1 MIIAR
6 APLRISF
13 AGGGTDLPA
22 YYERH
27 GGMVLNATITRSVY
41 TVLSPG
47 DYEQV
52 QIISSD
58 YRTIHAGRP
67 GPDEDGESLD
77 LPWAVVQ
84 AMGLERGASI
94 FLASE
99 VPPGTGLG
107 SSSAAAVALIA
118 AIAAFQGKSHAP
130 AQLAEFA
137 SQIEIVRLGQPIGKQ
152 DQYAAAHGGVNI
164 FSFSPDG
171 VGVTPVPLSTAA
183 RRGLEAHLA
192 LYFTG
197 STRQARTI
205 LHEQRMRSASG
216 EPRTITALHAIKD
229 QVAPMRVALEAGD
242 YAAVG
247 ALLDEAWQLKR
258 RVSSGVSTSAI
269 DLAYAAACS
278 AGALG
283 GKITGAGGGGFLLL
297 LVPPEAQD
305 AVRTTL
311 APLGLRQ
318 MCFGLEPRGAHTIV
332 ATEANAFPGAVMLG
346 AQYGKDAPP
355 CTPVAIGVDANGRA

>member
-1 MIIAR
+1 MIVAH

-22 YYERH
+22 YYEQH
-27 GGMVLNATITRSVY
+27 GGLVLSTTITRSVY
-41 TVLSPG
+41 AVLSPG

-67 GPDEDGESLD
+67 HGEEDGESLA

-107 SSSAAAVALIA
+107 SSSATAVALIA
-118 AIAAFQGKSHAP
+118 AIAAFQGSPRTP
-130 AQLAEFA
+130 AQLAELA
-137 SQIEIVRLGQPIGKQ
+137 SAVEIVRLGQPIGKQ
-152 DQYAAAHGGVNI
+152 DQYAAAFGGVNV
-164 FSFSPDG
+164 FRFEANG
-171 VGVTPVPLSTAA
+171 VEVTPVPLAPEVC
-183 RRGLEAHLA
+183 RGLSSHLV

-197 STRQARTI
+197 STRQARSI
-205 LHEQRMRSASG
+205 LQEQRMRSASG
-216 EPRTITALHAIKD
+216 EARTIEALHAIKA
-229 QVAPMRVALEAGD
+229 QVAPMREALQAGD
-242 YAAVG
+242 FTWMG
-247 ALLDEAWQLKR
+247 ALLHDAWQMKR
-258 RVSSGVSTSAI
+258 RVSSGISNGAI
-269 DLAYAAACS
+269 DAAYDVARA

-297 LVPPEAQD
+297 LVPPAAQ
-305 AVRTTL
+305 ASVRAAL
-311 APLGLRQ
+311 APLGLRPMQ
-318 MCFGLEPRGAHTIV
+318 FGVEPRGAHTIV
-332 ATEANAFPGAVMLG
+332 ADDNCLLQGAMVAGAFA
-346 AQYGKDAPP
+346 A
-355 CTPVAIGVDANGRA
+355 

>member
-27 GGMVLNATITRSVY
+27 GGLVLSTTITRSVY
-41 TVLSPG
+41 AVLSPG

-67 GPDEDGESLD
+67 HREEDGESLA

-107 SSSAAAVALIA
+107 SSSAMAVALIA
-118 AIAAFQGKSHAP
+118 AATAYQRRSLTP
-130 AQLAEFA
+130 AQMAELASA
-137 SQIEIVRLGQPIGKQ
+137 VEIVRLGQPIGKQ
-152 DQYAAAHGGVNI
+152 DQYAAAFGGVNV
-164 FSFSPDG
+164 FRFEADG
-171 VGVTPVPLSTAA
+171 VEVTPVPLAPEV
-183 RRGLEAHLA
+183 RRGLDSHLV

-197 STRQARTI
+197 STRQARSI
-205 LHEQRMRSASG
+205 LQEQRLRSASG
-216 EPRTITALHAIKD
+216 DSRTIEALHAIKA
-229 QVAPMRVALEAGD
+229 QVAPMQEALQAGD
-242 YAAVG
+242 FTWMG
-247 ALLDEAWQLKR
+247 ALLHDAWQMKR
-258 RVSSGVSTSAI
+258 RVSSGISNDAI
-269 DLAYAAACS
+269 DAAYDAARS

-297 LVPPEAQD
+297 LVPPAAQ
-305 AVRTTL
+305 ASVRAAL
-311 APLGLRQ
+311 APLGLRPMQ
-318 MCFGLEPRGAHTIV
+318 FGVEPRGAHTIV
-332 ATEANAFPGAVMLG
+332 ADDNGLLQGAMVAGAFAGGETADGLVS
-346 AQYGKDAPP
+346 AS
-355 CTPVAIGVDANGRA
+355 RSW